1 MAFDD
6 LDLEF
11 EDEEET
17 KKKKNEAVHVDV
29 DLEFSTPEG
38 AKPKAAQPVR
48 PQGQGTAPSIARP
61 APSKPAEVRQI
72 NDARAA
78 QAQARPAAPQGAPR
92 PQSPAAQAQPRVAG
106 SSALQVEGS
115 YDLESQQ
122 VVEMREQMRKIE
134 LDAEVKV
141 QVAEFKTEY
150 LTEMLSDM
158 KLAQHQIEQLLIRI
172 NAKHPDMK
180 NEVLMIK
187 KILADFTAKK
197 RK

>member
-11 EDEEET
+11 EDEEEQN
-17 KKKKNEAVHVDV
+17 KKKKSEAIHVDD
-29 DLEFSTPEG
+29 DLEFQAPEG
-38 AKPKAAQPVR
+38 AKTKPVQPQK
-48 PQGQGTAPSIARP
+48 PQGAHTAPGIQRP
-61 APSKPAEVRQI
+61 AQAKPAEVRKI
-72 NDARAA
+72 DEARAA
-78 QAQARPAAPQGAPR
+78 QAQARPQAVPAQRPAGA
-92 PQSPAAQAQPRVAG
+92 QTQPRVVG
-106 SSALQVEGS
+106 TSAIKEDAA

-122 VVEMREQMRKIE
+122 VVEMREQMRKIQ

-158 KLAQHQIEQLLIRI
+158 KLASHQIEQLLVRI

>member
-11 EDEEET
+11 EDEDDA

-29 DLEFSTPEG
+29 DLEFNSPEG
-38 AKPKAAQPVR
+38 GKPRATQP
-48 PQGQGTAPSIARP
+48 PARP
-61 APSKPAEVRQI
+61 AAPAGTSPNIPRPQVPGQPGTVRKI
-72 NDARAA
+72 EDARAA
-78 QAQARPAAPQGAPR
+78 QARPQTQVSAVRPSGAPQPR
-92 PQSPAAQAQPRVAG
+92 SVG
-106 SSALQVEGS
+106 TSALKEDGA

-122 VVEMREQMRKIE
+122 VVEMREQMRKVE
-134 LDAEVKV
+134 FEAEVKV
-141 QVAEFKTEY
+141 QVAEFKTEI
-150 LTEMLSDM
+150 LSEMLSDM
-158 KLAQHQIEQLLIRI
+158 KLVEHQIGQLLIRI

-180 NEVLMIK
+180 NEALMIK

>member
-11 EDEEET
+11 EDEEEQ
-17 KKKKNEAVHVDV
+17 KKKKNEAVQVDV
-29 DLEFSTPEG
+29 DLEFTSPSGNE
-38 AKPKAAQPVR
+38 KPKAAAQPTK
-48 PQGQGTAPSIARP
+48 PQGAGTASGIQRP
-61 APSKPAEVRQI
+61 AAQGKPAEVRKI
-72 NDARAA
+72 DEARAA
-78 QAQARPAAPQGAPR
+78 QAQARPAGAPAQR
-92 PQSPAAQAQPRVAG
+92 PAPGAQPRVVG
-106 SSALQVEGS
+106 TSAIQQEGA

-122 VVEMREQMRKIE
+122 VVEMREQMRKVE
-134 LDAEVKV
+134 LESEVKV

-158 KLAQHQIEQLLIRI
+158 KLAQHQIEQLLVRI

>member
-11 EDEEET
+11 EDEEEQ
-17 KKKKNEAVHVDV
+17 KKKKNEAVQVDV
-29 DLEFSTPEG
+29 DLEFHTPGGSE
-38 AKPKAAQPVR
+38 KPKAAQPVKPVSTGGTESGIQR
-48 PQGQGTAPSIARP
+48 PVAQG
-61 APSKPAEVRQI
+61 KPAEVRKI
-72 NDARAA
+72 DEARAA
-78 QAQARPAAPQGAPR
+78 QAQARPAGAPAQR
-92 PQSPAAQAQPRVAG
+92 PVASAQPRVAG
-106 SSALQVEGS
+106 TSALQPEAA

-122 VVEMREQMRKIE
+122 VVEMREQMRKVE
-134 LDAEVKV
+134 LEAEVKV

-158 KLAQHQIEQLLIRI
+158 KLAQHQIEQLLVRI

>member
-11 EDEEET
+11 EDEDEQN
-17 KKKKNEAVHVDV
+17 KKKKSEAIQVDG
-29 DLEFSTPEG
+29 DLEFHTPEG
-38 AKPKAAQPVR
+38 AKPKAVPPQR
-48 PQGQGTAPSIARP
+48 PQGAGTAPGIQRP
-61 APSKPAEVRQI
+61 APGKPAEVRKI
-72 NDARAA
+72 DEARAA
-78 QAQARPAAPQGAPR
+78 QAQARPQQAAPAPR
-92 PQSPAAQAQPRVAG
+92 PAAVPQSQPRVVG
-106 SSALQVEGS
+106 SSALKEDGA
-115 YDLESQQ
+115 YDLESQH
-122 VVEMREQMRKIE
+122 VVEMREQMRKVQLE
-134 LDAEVKV
+134 AEVKV

-158 KLAQHQIEQLLIRI
+158 KLASHQIEQLLVRI

>member
-11 EDEEET
+11 EDEDEQ

-38 AKPKAAQPVR
+38 AKPKPVQPQK
-48 PQGQGTAPSIARP
+48 PPGAGTAPGIQRP
-61 APSKPAEVRQI
+61 AQGKPAEVRNIDQ
-72 NDARAA
+72 ARAA
-78 QAQARPAAPQGAPR
+78 QAQARPQQAAPVQR
-92 PQSPAAQAQPRVAG
+92 QAATVQPRVVG
-106 SSALQVEGS
+106 SSAIKEDGA

-122 VVEMREQMRKIE
+122 VVEMREQMRKIQ

-150 LTEMLSDM
+150 LAEMLSDM
-158 KLAQHQIEQLLIRI
+158 KLASHQIEQLLVRI